1 MHGKIHG
8 FVAGLVIVCA
18 WATVCFAQHS
28 ESFPIQPKHSGSV
41 SYISGGIGLDEREA
55 LSQIGRDYDLK
66 LGFAVT
72 SGNYLGD
79 IAVEIRDA
87 SGRTL
92 LEAAS
97 EGPWFFAKLPPGR
110 YTVTVTVM
118 GQTQRKSVQVS
129 GRRQTVV
136 NFFWK

>member
-1 MHGKIHG
+1 MHGKIRSL
-8 FVAGLVIVCA
+8 VAGLVIVCA
-18 WATVCFAQHS
+18 WATVSSAQQS
-28 ESFPIQPKHSGSV
+28 GSFPIQPKHSGSV

-55 LSQIGRDYDLK
+55 LIQMGKDYDLK
-66 LGFAVT
+66 LSFAVT

-92 LEAAS
+92 LEASS

-118 GQTQRKSVQVS
+118 GQTQRKSVQVG
-129 GRRQTVV
+129 GRGQTVV

>member
-1 MHGKIHG
+1 MLVTIRS
-8 FVAGLVIVCA
+8 FVAVLVVVCA
-18 WATVCFAQHS
+18 WATVSSAQPS
-28 ESFPIQPKHSGSV
+28 GSFPMQPKHSGSV

-66 LGFAVT
+66 LSFAVT

-118 GQTQRKSVQVS
+118 GQTQRKSVQVA
-129 GRRQTVV
+129 GRGQTVV